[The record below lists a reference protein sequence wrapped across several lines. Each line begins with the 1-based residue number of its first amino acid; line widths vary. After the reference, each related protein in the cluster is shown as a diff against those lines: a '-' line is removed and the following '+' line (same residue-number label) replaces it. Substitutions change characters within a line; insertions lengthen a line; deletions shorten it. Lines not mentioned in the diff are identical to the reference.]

1 MAKNAVI
8 MSCELELM
16 QCELRV
22 MRWMGFYW
30 VENKSAWE
38 RLGNQALKQ
47 SNAAIDFYMCIS
59 KLLSICWL
67 AVAKAH

>member
-22 MRWMGFYW
+22 MRWMRFYW

-47 SNAAIDFYMCIS
+47 CNAAIDLY
-59 KLLSICWL
+59 LYICAL
-67 AVAKAH
+67 